1 MFKHLISVA
10 VLSLGIPLCASAQE
24 PMSVERSRVLSAYGT
39 VETVQLTLPIGDG
52 VGTVSKQGIKR
63 QTASAL
69 RFHFVVS
76 PPTPEPNWGVE
87 ISDKSHKKVWSYS
100 AASNP
105 ALEFWSDEVL
115 DNTVE
120 IQVFAT
126 VPVPT
131 LRLTIDKIIVSKEG
145 TVIKSH
151 TVNKLK
157 PIDKAPATVQQ
168 WGHSVARLLFVADG
182 TNRQFVCTGF
192 VVGWD
197 LLLTNNHCIKTPAEM
212 SSAVVQFD
220 YDKDGMKPVTLRFKE
235 LLMTSPDLDFSLL
248 RLTTNSNRQVLNFD
262 TSINENR
269 PLVVIQH
276 PAGRPKEFSI
286 PNCQVLGMQVAGVT
300 SALTDF
306 GHGCDTEGGSSG
318 SPALDLSSGRV
329 VGLHHLGF
337 LPNNSKPVNRAV
349 RSQQLWDFLTTNLRD
364 SAARQ
369 AIGLP
374 AQ

>member
-1 MFKHLISVA
+1 MFKHFIITA
-10 VLSLGIPLCASAQE
+10 ILSLGLPVSAFAQD
-24 PMSVERSRVLSAYGT
+24 PMSVERSRVLSQYGT
-39 VETVQLTLPIGDG
+39 AETVQLTLPIGDG
-52 VGTVSKQGIKR
+52 VGTVSKQNIKR
-63 QTASAL
+63 QSASAL

-76 PPTPEPNWGVE
+76 APAPEPNWVVE
-87 ISDKSHKKVWSYS
+87 ISDQSNKKVWSYS
-100 AASNP
+100 AAANP
-105 ALEFWSDEVL
+105 ALDFWSDEVL
-115 DNTVE
+115 GNTAQ

-126 VPVPT
+126 VPVPA

-157 PIDKAPATVQQ
+157 PIDKAPPAVQQ

-182 TNRQFVCTGF
+182 TDKQFFCTGF

-197 LLLTNNHCIKTPAEM
+197 LLLTNNHCIKTPSEM
-212 SSAVVQFD
+212 NSALVQFD
-220 YDKDGMKPVTLRFKE
+220 YDKDGIKPVTLRFKE
-235 LLMTSPDLDFSLL
+235 LLMTNRDLDFTLL
-248 RLTTNSNRQVLNFD
+248 RLSANSNRQVLNFD
-262 TSINENR
+262 ASINENR

-286 PNCQVLGMQVAGVT
+286 PNCQVFGVQVAGVS

-318 SPALDLSSGRV
+318 SPALDLTTGRI

-337 LPNNSKPVNRAV
+337 LPNNKPVNRAV
-349 RSQQLWDFLTTNLRD
+349 RSEQLWNFLIQNLND
-364 SAARQ
+364 AGARQ

-374 AQ
+374 TQ

>member
-1 MFKHLISVA
+1 MFKHLIITAS
-10 VLSLGIPLCASAQE
+10 LSLGISLCAFAQD
-24 PMSVERSRVLSAYGT
+24 PMSVERSRVLSQYGT
-39 VETVQLTLPIGDG
+39 AETVQLTLPIGDG
-52 VGTVSKQGIKR
+52 VGTVAKQDLKR
-63 QTASAL
+63 QSASAL

-76 PPTPEPNWGVE
+76 PPATEPNWGVE
-87 ISDKSHKKVWSYS
+87 ILDKKNKKVWSYS
-100 AASNP
+100 AAANP
-105 ALEFWSDEVL
+105 ALDFWSDEIW
-115 DNTVE
+115 DNTVQ

-131 LRLTIDKIIVSKEG
+131 LRLTIDKIIISKEG

-157 PIDKAPATVQQ
+157 SIDKAPSAVQQ

-182 TNRQFVCTGF
+182 TNQQFLCTGF

-197 LLLTNNHCIKTPAEM
+197 LLLTNNHCIKTPSEM
-212 SSAVVQFD
+212 NSALVQFD
-220 YDKDGMKPVTLRFKE
+220 YDKDGMQPVTLRFKE
-235 LLMTSPDLDFSLL
+235 LLMTNRDLDFTLL
-248 RLTTNSNRQVLNFD
+248 RLSTNSNRQVLNFD

-286 PNCQVLGMQVAGVT
+286 PNCQVLGMQVAGVS

-318 SPALDLSSGRV
+318 SPALDLTTGRI

-337 LPNNSKPVNRAV
+337 LPNNKPVNRAV
-349 RSQQLWDFLTTNLRD
+349 RSKQLWDFLTQNLND
-364 SAARQ
+364 AAARQ
-369 AIGLP
+369 AMGLP
-374 AQ
+374 TQ